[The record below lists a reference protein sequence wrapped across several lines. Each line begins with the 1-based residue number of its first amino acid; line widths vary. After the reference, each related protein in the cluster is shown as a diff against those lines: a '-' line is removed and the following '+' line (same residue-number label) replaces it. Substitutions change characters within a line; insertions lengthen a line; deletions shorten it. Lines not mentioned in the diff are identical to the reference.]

1 MSRFHILLLLFGY
14 LSKQIDHDVCSNYGN
29 WLYSAG
35 IGNDPRENRKFNMIK
50 QGLDY
55 DSNVRCGLRQQVWGR
70 NSENGIISV
79 PLPGSFRVTTYAGGS
94 QSCRASRA
102 PTCTRLG
109 PSARPRCRTPTC
121 PSVRRTQPPSSSRL
135 NGADTW
141 ARNRCVCLR
150 KGKWGTRLCCV
161 KQQTQLGRNTFTQV
175 ASLQTTFF
183 FKCRRLSRLLRCLDV
198 ANFVFNP
205 NWAIT

>member
-1 MSRFHILLLLFGY
+1 MSRFHIRLLLFGY

-55 DSNVRCGLRQQVWGR
+55 DGNVRYGRRQQVWAR
-70 NSENGIISV
+70 QRDGIISV
-79 PLPGSFRVTTYAGGS
+79 PLLGSSRVTTYGGGS

-102 PTCTRLG
+102 PTCTRRG
-109 PSARPRCRTPTC
+109 PSARPPCRTPTC
-121 PSVRRTQPPSSSRL
+121 PSERRTQPPPSSRL

-141 ARNRCVCLR
+141 ARNRCVFEKREVGDSTVLR
-150 KGKWGTRLCCV
+150 YATDTVGK
-161 KQQTQLGRNTFTQV
+161 KHIYSSSFTSQH
-175 ASLQTTFF
+175 FF
-183 FKCRRLSRLLRCLDV
+183 FKCRKLSGL
-198 ANFVFNP
+198 FEMS
-205 NWAIT
+205 